1 MRSSFPS
8 FRPFLAACLLLA
20 AIVPLLAGCGSGI
33 VGLGPAVYPAVISN
47 SPTSVSVPTVQSE
60 DLAGPCNFDLW
71 VSPTTVVVEGTLVV
85 FERGDSHKVY
95 ADTSLRNLA
104 SQLNYAMVWAAECN
118 AKSTGDLQADAS
130 QGPARTLVAATAQFA
145 VNANHPELKTG
156 GMVLYGFS
164 AAGVLSVTMKNV
176 VPERIIGAIEFASG
190 DEYLYLPTL
199 TITPAAAQIPT
210 LILDN
215 AEDLNVGTTMGLQYF
230 QRGRAMNAP
239 WAYGVQHATKHCC
252 NASTLP
258 LIKPWLS
265 ALAAVQVSNPSPSQ
279 GLTQSRY
286 SNAQFAWFTC
296 SANSVVDNLGFDNC
310 AFSASTVGAQAPSL
324 GEVGW
329 LPDSATA
336 SAWSDWVT
344 NPVTN

>member
-1 MRSSFPS
+1 MRFSFPGLGS
-8 FRPFLAACLLLA
+8 SLVPCLLLTA
-20 AIVPLLAGCGSGI
+20 MVPLLAGCGSGI
-33 VGLGPAVYPAVISN
+33 SGPGPAVYPAVISN
-47 SPTSVSVPTVQSE
+47 SPTRVSVPTIQSE

-71 VSPTTVVVEGTLVV
+71 VSPATAAVEGTVVV
-85 FERGDSHKVY
+85 FERGDSNKVY
-95 ADTSLRNLA
+95 ADSDLRNLA
-104 SQLNYAMVWAAECN
+104 SKLNYAMVWAAECN

-130 QGPARTLVAATAQFA
+130 QGPARTLFAAMAQFA
-145 VNANHPELKTG
+145 LNTNHPELNTG
-156 GMVLYGFS
+156 GVVLYGFS

-190 DEYLYLPTL
+190 DQYLYLPTL

-230 QRGRAMNAP
+230 QRGRTMNAP

-258 LIKPWLS
+258 LLKPWLS
-265 ALAAVQVSNPSPSQ
+265 ALATAQVSSPSTSQ
-279 GLTQSRY
+279 GTTQSRF
-286 SNAQFAWFTC
+286 SNSQFAWFTC
-296 SANSVVDNLGFDNC
+296 SANSVVDDLGFDNC
-310 AFSASTVGAQAPSL
+310 AFSASTVGVQAPST